1 MRHELQGLGKD
12 IIKNYREYIQQG
24 EYQKLFESVRRAL
37 EIEYSSKGKAADLNR
52 ARGEKFDQRM
62 HDAEENIGTATYEQ
76 WKSEA

>member
-62 HDAEENIGTATYEQ
+62 RDAEENIGTATYAQ